1 MAPSSSVDIE
11 HTGTRI
17 VYDCRKDDRSHH
29 TEARLSAGERAADT
43 WAVGGHVH
51 AGMARAADGSGSLG
65 GDLRPGDRKRD
76 DDRAVHLASVADA
89 HVFDPV
95 LCRLPRRG

>member
-43 WAVGGHVH
+43 WAV
-51 AGMARAADGSGSLG
+51 
-65 GDLRPGDRKRD
+65 
-76 DDRAVHLASVADA
+76 
-89 HVFDPV
+89 
-95 LCRLPRRG
+95 